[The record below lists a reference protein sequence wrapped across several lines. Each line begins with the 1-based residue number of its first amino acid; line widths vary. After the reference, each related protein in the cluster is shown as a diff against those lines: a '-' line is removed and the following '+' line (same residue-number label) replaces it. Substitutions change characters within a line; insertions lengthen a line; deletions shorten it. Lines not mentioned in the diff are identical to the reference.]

1 MTRKKGVIS
10 SFQFCLYFF
19 AFAGSLSFLMLLVL
33 LNSLILTGVDHMGVL
48 EFS

>member
-1 MTRKKGVIS
+1 MTRKKEAIS
-10 SFQFCLYFF
+10 SFQFCLLYV

-33 LNSLILTGVDHMGVL
+33 LNYLTLTGVDHLGVL